1 MRSFKVLVMLLIIGA
16 LVGKMYAQGT
26 ITIVTEKVVG
36 QTITLLISTEQG
48 TAPVVKGAT
57 TNIFKNGNF
66 TDYTLTEQ
74 TVTFTGDI
82 TIFGCGAEQI
92 TSVQLSKTDKLK
104 VLGCNKNKISSL
116 TLTEAPNLEQLSCSA
131 NQLEILDLSKMPK
144 LKKIYLHS
152 NKIRGSNMTD
162 LVNSVPQNNTGLMYE
177 LFIVNKTNTAEQ
189 NIATKN
195 DVDILKNKN
204 WTVYDYNGGN
214 PILYNGENTSGI
226 EHTQS
231 AIALYPN
238 IATDRVT
245 LRVPSDMI
253 SSVINIITLDGRI
266 VYTSTVTAEETVISL
281 SDIAKGIYWVSV
293 GNKTEKLIKD

>member
-1 MRSFKVLVMLLIIGA
+1 
-16 LVGKMYAQGT
+16 
-26 ITIVTEKVVG
+26 
-36 QTITLLISTEQG
+36 
-48 TAPVVKGAT
+48 
-57 TNIFKNGNF
+57 
-66 TDYTLTEQ
+66 
-74 TVTFTGDI
+74 
-82 TIFGCGAEQI
+82 
-92 TSVQLSKTDKLK
+92 
-104 VLGCNKNKISSL
+104 
-116 TLTEAPNLEQLSCSA
+116 
-131 NQLEILDLSKMPK
+131 
-144 LKKIYLHS
+144 
-152 NKIRGSNMTD
+152 MTD
-162 LVNSVPQNNTGLMYE
+162 LVNSIPQNNTGLMYE

-214 PILYNGENTSGI
+214 PVLYNGENTSSI

-231 AIALYPN
+231 AIALYSN

-245 LRVPSDMI
+245 LRVPSNMI

-281 SDIAKGIYWVSV
+281 SDIAKGIYWVRV

>member
-16 LVGKMYAQGT
+16 LVGKIYAQGT

-36 QTITLLISTEQG
+36 QTITLLISTEQC

-57 TNIFKNGNF
+57 TNIFKNGDF

-92 TSVQLSKTDKLK
+92 TSVGLSKTDKLK

-131 NQLEILDLSKMPK
+131 NQLEILDLSKMQK

-189 NIATKN
+189 NLATKN

-214 PILYNGENTSGI
+214 PVLYNGENTSGI

-266 VYTSTVTAEETVISL
+266 AYTSTVTAEETVISL
-281 SDIAKGIYWVSV
+281 SDIAKGIYWVRV